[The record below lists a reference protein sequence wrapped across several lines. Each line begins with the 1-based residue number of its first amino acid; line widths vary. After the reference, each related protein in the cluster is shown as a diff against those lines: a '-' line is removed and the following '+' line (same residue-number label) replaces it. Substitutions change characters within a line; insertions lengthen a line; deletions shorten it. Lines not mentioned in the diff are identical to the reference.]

1 MRSGPIIQ
9 FCKSERPRMRVS
21 ANTFGISSY
30 FTFARGGYIIR
41 ISPIAMSTFVC
52 SPIVS
57 RSFNA
62 STGAWRKYPSA
73 TPIAIT
79 AKIQTVRYR
88 SRKDRRRVRDSDMR
102 MLRWIDGHLCVTADI
117 SRGLATRAEDL
128 REVIG
133 QFAGADAFSRAVDVI
148 VDAHHPDIDGA
159 AAHGHERVSRARI
172 PVLRA
177 TDGARVGEVDP
188 LHLAMPRPVRVA
200 ERDHVASLRTHR
212 LRHLHTEAVRPILR
226 PVDGV

>member
-9 FCKSERPRMRVS
+9 FCKSERPRIRVS

-88 SRKDRRRVRDSDMR
+88 SRKDRRRDRDSDMR
-102 MLRWIDGHLCVTADI
+102 TLRWIDGHLFVTADI
-117 SRGLATRAEDL
+117 GRGLATRTEPL
-128 REVIG
+128 REVLG
-133 QFAGADAFSRAVDVI
+133 QVAGPDAFSRPVGLT
-148 VDAHHPDIDGA
+148 VDAHHPDTDGA
-159 AAHGHERVSRARI
+159 DAHGDERGSRART
-172 PVLRA
+172 PVL
-177 TDGARVGEVDP
+177 
-188 LHLAMPRPVRVA
+188 
-200 ERDHVASLRTHR
+200 
-212 LRHLHTEAVRPILR
+212 
-226 PVDGV
+226 